1 MSLMSKLSATMLI
14 SASLFAAS
22 NSEIETFLK
31 SNLSRNPAITSLNV
45 KVIEK
50 SPLKGM
56 QGWDSFIVALDAKLK
71 QGDKEQEIRQR
82 VIYFANDTVITSD
95 LTELKTGRN
104 LRDTVSPNFK
114 NDYYK
119 KTNLLYGN
127 ANAKHKVAI
136 FSDPLCPFCRQ
147 YVPSALEYM
156 KKYPDIFAVYY
167 YHFPLERLHPA
178 SPTLVRAAIA
188 AELQGR
194 EGVELAMYKVNAD
207 ITRETDEQ
215 KILDAFNKA
224 VGTEL
229 KVSDLHS
236 PMVDAQINSDQEIVE
251 TLMVSGTPT
260 VYFDGVKDT
269 GKQRYKEVKVK

>member
-31 SNLSRNPAITSLNV
+31 NNLSKNPAITSLNV

-50 SPLKGM
+50 SPMKGVP
-56 QGWDSFIVALDAKLK
+56 GWDSFIVKLDAKVK
-71 QGDKEQEIRQR
+71 QGDKEQEISQR
-82 VIYFANDTVITSD
+82 VVYFANDTVITSE
-95 LTELKTGRN
+95 LTDLKTGRS
-104 LRDTVSPNFK
+104 LRDAVAPKFK
-114 NDYYK
+114 DEYYK

-127 ANAKHKVAI
+127 ANAAHKVAI
-136 FSDPLCPFCRQ
+136 FSDPLCPFCRH
-147 YVPSALEYM
+147 YVPGALEYM
-156 KKYPDIFAVYY
+156 KKYPETFAVYY

-178 SPTLVRAAIA
+178 SPTLVRAAVA

-194 EGVELAMYKVNAD
+194 EGVELDMYKVSAD
-207 ITRETDEQ
+207 ITRETNEQ
-215 KILDAFNKA
+215 KILDAFNKV

-269 GKQRYKEVKVK
+269 GKERYKEVKVK